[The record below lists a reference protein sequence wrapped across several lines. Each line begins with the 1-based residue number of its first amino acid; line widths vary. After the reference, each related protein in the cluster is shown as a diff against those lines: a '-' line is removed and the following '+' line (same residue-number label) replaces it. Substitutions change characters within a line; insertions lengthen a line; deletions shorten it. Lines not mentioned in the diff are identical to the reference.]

1 MQRILSRITVF
12 VMTAVI
18 SVLTV
23 SAQEPTS
30 VDPKLLEF
38 ENARIPK
45 EYTIASVAITGIRY
59 LDTAIVLS
67 ISGLQV
73 GDKFTHPGTDI
84 FSRAISNLWR
94 QKLFSNVQVFITKIE
109 GDQVSV
115 EVSVQERPKLGNFKF
130 VGIKKTDQ
138 EELQGKM
145 ALAKQTI
152 FTENTRRNIK
162 EAGTKYYSD
171 KGYQNVSVRIE
182 ERPDPAFLNSVEL
195 TIYIDKGDKV
205 RINDINYY
213 GNTNIDGIR
222 LKKQMK
228 GTKEMSRFTLYPAA
242 DTSKFGS
249 REKYSFNQYIH
260 DWGFLTLSKTKRVLD
275 PYFRFKLFS
284 GAKFDPKKFEED
296 REKVLNYYNS
306 QGFRDAQIVD
316 TALYRSKN
324 GNLNIDLKVQEGR
337 KYYFGNITWKGNSKY
352 PDSLLNLVLGINKG
366 DVYNIDILNKRLGKQ
381 LTQEGQHQIFR
392 LNIDCYSWHS

>member
-130 VGIKKTDQ
+130 VGIKKNRSGRIA
-138 EELQGKM
+138 GK
-145 ALAKQTI
+145 
-152 FTENTRRNIK
+152 
-162 EAGTKYYSD
+162 
-171 KGYQNVSVRIE
+171 
-182 ERPDPAFLNSVEL
+182 
-195 TIYIDKGDKV
+195 
-205 RINDINYY
+205 
-213 GNTNIDGIR
+213 DG
-222 LKKQMK
+222 
-228 GTKEMSRFTLYPAA
+228 A
-242 DTSKFGS
+242 
-249 REKYSFNQYIH
+249 
-260 DWGFLTLSKTKRVLD
+260 
-275 PYFRFKLFS
+275 
-284 GAKFDPKKFEED
+284 
-296 REKVLNYYNS
+296 
-306 QGFRDAQIVD
+306 
-316 TALYRSKN
+316 
-324 GNLNIDLKVQEGR
+324 
-337 KYYFGNITWKGNSKY
+337 
-352 PDSLLNLVLGINKG
+352 
-366 DVYNIDILNKRLGKQ
+366 
-381 LTQEGQHQIFR
+381 
-392 LNIDCYSWHS
+392 C